1 MYKKVPNVTPMYNL
15 PLTAP
20 SAPKDK
26 SLPQRNRQLNLKYPK
41 EKKKTIMSGSLVE
54 IHNLT
59 LPSGPNIFYRS
70 AGPPAAPVILLL
82 HGFPSSS
89 HQYRNLIPSLS
100 TTGHH
105 IIAPDFPGFGFT
117 TVPDSSNY
125 EYTFSSLTA
134 TTLEFLDALLIQ
146 TFSVYV
152 FDYGAPVGFRIALE
166 RPNAVKAVISQNG
179 NAYDEGLGQFWDPIK
194 DLWKGDSA
202 RKRNVLEKS
211 LLSFETTKFQYEGGV
226 ADKKLLAAIPPETY
240 WLDYA
245 LLQRPGQVNIQLGLF
260 ADYASNVVLYP
271 KFQAWLRKSNVPV
284 LAIWGKND
292 VIFVR
297 EGAEAFKKDVKDLKL
312 VLLDAGHFA
321 LETHGKQ
328 IAEEIDSFLNVRKL

>member
-1 MYKKVPNVTPMYNL
+1 
-15 PLTAP
+15 
-20 SAPKDK
+20 
-26 SLPQRNRQLNLKYPK
+26 
-41 EKKKTIMSGSLVE
+41 MSGSPVE

-70 AGPPAAPVILLL
+70 AGPATAPVLLLL

-100 TTGHH
+100 TTGNHH

-117 TVPDSSNY
+117 TIPDNSSY

-134 TTLEFLDALLIQ
+134 TTLEFLDTLLIQ

-179 NAYDEGLGQFWDPIK
+179 NAYEEGLGQFWDPIR

-226 ADKKLLAAIPPETY
+226 ADKSLLAQIPPETY

-260 ADYASNVVLYP
+260 ADYASNVELYP
-271 KFQAWLRKSNVPV
+271 KFQAWLRESNIPV

-292 VIFVR
+292 IIFVK
-297 EGAEAFKKDVKDLKL
+297 EGAEAFKRDVKDLKL
-312 VLLDAGHFA
+312 VLLDTGHFA

-328 IAEEIDSFLNVRKL
+328 IAGEIASFLKERGL